1 MNLHISNLR
10 LCFLLSFLFVSMA
23 FTSCIPYKPIGIQT
37 LKPAELSLPKNFSQ
51 PVIVAGLYR
60 GIQGV
65 EESMAQAAI
74 DSTAALETVLVL
86 METLYQSPLFAEIE
100 IPVVINY
107 REDTSRTII
116 AYDWSTIDSIA
127 NDNNA
132 DLVISLEYM
141 KLTPDI
147 DSYSYWDGSLNAY
160 YGYLTYKVYAY
171 WRVYDPYTR
180 KINAAYLYRDTLTW
194 EKYDYTSVKV
204 GYQLPGFFSAASYCG
219 YAAGIDYA
227 GMIAPSWMDENR
239 VYFAKGSKEMR
250 KGADFIKEN
259 KWLDAASQW
268 QGVITT
274 ENSKPK
280 LCAQA
285 AFNLALANE
294 ILGNFDVAK
303 EWLKKSEEYYNIPEI
318 EWYTKILDYRIR
330 VMDKL

>member
-1 MNLHISNLR
+1 MKIHTVNIKLYL
-10 LCFLLSFLFVSMA
+10 LLSFLFGSMV

-37 LKPAELSLPKNFSQ
+37 LKPADLNIPKNFFQ
-51 PVIVAGLYR
+51 PVVVAGLYR

-74 DSTAALETVLVL
+74 DSTAALEAVLAL
-86 METLYQSPLFAEIE
+86 TESLYQSPLFAEVG
-100 IPVVINY
+100 IPVVVNY
-107 REDTSRTII
+107 REDTSKTII
-116 AYDWSTIDSIA
+116 AYDWPTIDSIA

-141 KLTPDI
+141 KLTPDA

-160 YGYLTYKVYAY
+160 YGYISYSVYAY

-227 GMIAPSWMDENR
+227 GMIAPSWMDEKR
-239 VYFAKGSKEMR
+239 IYFAKGSKEMR
-250 KGADFIKEN
+250 KAAGFIEEN

-268 QGVITT
+268 QEVIKIY
-274 ENSKPK
+274 NSKPK

-294 ILGNFDVAK
+294 ISGNFDVAK
-303 EWLKKSEEYYNIPEI
+303 EWLNKSEEFYSIPEI
-318 EWYTKILDYRIR
+318 GWYNKILDYRIR